1 MKRIVVQELLDN
13 DSGTAV
19 EVEDSLTDLKMLN
32 RWFGGVRVTTAL
44 LRRVAEQ
51 KRLGTA
57 SLLDVAGASGYVV
70 TQSRESLRKTG
81 IALDPVVLDR
91 VPAHLGSNFPSV
103 CGDALAMPFAD
114 NSFDVVTC
122 SLFVHHL
129 EPPEIVQFVNEAL
142 RVSRHAFIINDL
154 IRHPLH
160 WITAMAGRLIYRS
173 RLTRFDA
180 PASVRRAY
188 TTREM
193 RDILEKTSAVRHE
206 ISESYFF
213 RMGVIAWKPQS
224 TTLP

>member
-1 MKRIVVQELLDN
+1 MKRVVVQELLDN
-13 DSGTAV
+13 DSGTV
-19 EVEDSLTDLKMLN
+19 EEVEDSLTDLRMLN

-44 LRRVAEQ
+44 LRQVAEQ
-51 KRLGTA
+51 KRLETA

-70 TQSRESLRKTG
+70 TQARESLRKIG
-81 IALDPVVLDR
+81 IALEPAVLDR
-91 VPAHLGSNFPSV
+91 VPAHLGDNFPSV

-114 NSFDVVTC
+114 NSFDIVTC

-142 RVSRHAFIINDL
+142 RVARHAVIINDL

-160 WITAMAGRLIYRS
+160 WATAVAGRLIYRS

-188 TTREM
+188 TTQEM
-193 RDILEKTSAVRHE
+193 RDLLEKTNAARHE
-206 ISESYFF
+206 ISTSYFF
-213 RMGVIAWKPQS
+213 RMGVIVWKPQS